1 MQRLLHTWKVSQP
14 YEIAISPYQNQRKH
28 NTFLKMKIITSIL
41 LTAIVILAMVKLNRC
56 TEPKPDGKEHLLEIR
71 AKQLEHEAQYLDSI
85 AQYWHDSATRS
96 KATAYI
102 YRTRTE
108 YVRLHDTLRQRFT
121 DSTYCM
127 NLEAENSGL
136 WETVWADS
144 VAYAA
149 KVGECLKKDSVI
161 RLKDSTN
168 YLLRQGREKLY
179 AKLRKKNREL
189 WLWRIVSGG
198 LIINLITR

>member
-1 MQRLLHTWKVSQP
+1 
-14 YEIAISPYQNQRKH
+14 
-28 NTFLKMKIITSIL
+28 MKLSAFIIL
-41 LTAIVILAMVKLNRC
+41 CALAVVVMVQLDKC
-56 TEPKPDGKEHLLEIR
+56 TEPETDTGKEHLLEIR

-96 KATAYI
+96 KATAYV
-102 YRTRTE
+102 YRTYTQ
-108 YVRLHDTLRQRFT
+108 YIRLHDTLRQRFT
-121 DSTYCM
+121 DSIYCM

-149 KVGECLKKDSVI
+149 KSVEVLKKDSVI

-179 AKLRKKNREL
+179 GKLRKKNREL

-198 LIINLITR
+198 LLIQMITR

>member
-1 MQRLLHTWKVSQP
+1 MKLT
-14 YEIAISPYQNQRKH
+14 
-28 NTFLKMKIITSIL
+28 TFIL
-41 LTAIVILAMVKLNRC
+41 LTALVILAMVKLDKC
-56 TEPKPDGKEHLLEIR
+56 TESKPDGKEHLLEIR
-71 AKQLEHEAQYLDSI
+71 AKQLEKEAQYLDSI

-102 YRTRTE
+102 YRTYTQ
-108 YVRLHDTLRQRFT
+108 YIRLHDTFNQRFT

-149 KVGECLKKDSVI
+149 KSVECLKKDSVI

-168 YLLRQGREKLY
+168 YLLRQGREHLIG
-179 AKLRKKNREL
+179 KLRKNRREL